1 MRIIVSD
8 SGCLIDLRK
17 ASLLDAFL
25 KLPYEILIPNILFE
39 DKLLNFTSAQKEALI
54 RGGLKVMDLPGE
66 RVLRAQQLVR
76 GNPQLSILDGFAF
89 ALIEKHA
96 GCILLTGDGHLRTLA
111 TANHIEVREVLWIAD
126 EIHANGLS
134 TAASLHAAPLLLAGD
149 ATVRPPRPELTASIR
164 RYDAL
169 R

>member
-1 MRIIVSD
+1 
-8 SGCLIDLRK
+8 
-17 ASLLDAFL
+17 
-25 KLPYEILIPNILFE
+25 
-39 DKLLNFTSAQKEALI
+39 
-54 RGGLKVMDLPGE
+54 
-66 RVLRAQQLVR
+66 VR

-126 EIHANGLS
+126 EIHAKWAQYGSITSGS
-134 TAASLHAAPLLLAGD
+134 TAVACRKRHSQA
-149 ATVRPPRPELTASIR
+149 PRPELTASIR

>member
-1 MRIIVSD
+1 
-8 SGCLIDLRK
+8 
-17 ASLLDAFL
+17 
-25 KLPYEILIPNILFE
+25 
-39 DKLLNFTSAQKEALI
+39 
-54 RGGLKVMDLPGE
+54 MDLPGE

-134 TAASLHAAPLLLAGD
+134 TAASLHAALLLLAGD
-149 ATVRPPRPELTASIR
+149 ATVRLPRPELTASIR